1 MRCTAPHPLGTMGQE
16 DPGWSGGV
24 REEGCTG
31 LASLSD
37 LEAFKHVFQWL
48 QEDQLRTPVHDWL
61 RRGGRGGHLVLFSLS
76 SQLDKSKEKGSGRR
90 DWSPP

>member
-1 MRCTAPHPLGTMGQE
+1 MGQE